1 MMNKKVWPILLL
13 ITGGVLFWAFKD
25 KKPDEDLVA
34 KQQKLLVAIGQIL
47 EEKHYSPKKL
57 DDNFSKL
64 VFNEY
69 IKNIDPGKDILLQTD
84 MKALN
89 KYQTLIDDEIQGKV
103 RMQFFIDAGT
113 AYAKRLN
120 EVIADYSEALS
131 KPFDFTKDETMS
143 VDEDNETFTKDEAG
157 QKEQWYK
164 RAKYLTLERFV
175 DLQNQREAANGKDT
189 SVNKTDAQLE
199 AKARQLVKAALD
211 RNYTRQKLMFTQ
223 EQQYSSFVNA
233 ITSLMDPHTNYF
245 APIEK
250 RAFEEDMSG
259 RFYGIGAQLKD
270 ENGAVKIASLVTGS
284 PAFKSGQV
292 QVNDEIIKVAQGA
305 AEPVDVAG
313 YAVTDVVKL
322 IRGAK
327 GTEVRLTFKKSD
339 GTTQV
344 VSLIRDE
351 IVQDETYARSTIITE
366 NGKRTGYIYLPEF
379 YTDMERQDG
388 NRCSEDVAQE
398 LRKLKTEK
406 VDGVILDLRN
416 NGGGSLYEVVQ
427 MVGLFIKGGPVV
439 QVKSRDGQTSTLS
452 DDDNSVLYEGPLAVM
467 VNEFSASASEI
478 FAAAI
483 QDYKRGIIIGSTSTY
498 GKATV
503 QRSIPLGKADYTT
516 GQPEFGALKLT
527 FQKFYRVSG
536 ASTQLKGV
544 VPDIVLPDAYEY
556 LKLRE
561 KDEPSALPW
570 DQIKES
576 KFTPEAVSPQWQDI
590 ISKANNRINSSQT
603 FSIIKS
609 NTQWLSTNLDKT
621 VYLNI
626 DRYKSQQDTVK
637 KTVKQNEVLYK
648 LAQPMD
654 IQPLIADKSKFYDN
668 PDKAKGERYQ
678 QWVKGLKTDI
688 YIYETVHV
696 VNDMAANNVNTAKQ

>member
-13 ITGGVLFWAFKD
+13 ITGGVLFWAFRD

-57 DDNFSKL
+57 DDDFSKL

-69 IKNIDPGKDILLQTD
+69 IKNIDPEKDILLQSD
-84 MKALN
+84 MQSLS

-113 AYAKRLN
+113 AYVKRLN

-131 KPFDFTKDETMS
+131 KPFDFTKDETMN
-143 VDEDNETFTKDEAG
+143 VDNDNLAFPKDEAA
-157 QKEQWYK
+157 QKEEWYN

-189 SVNKTDAQLE
+189 SVNKPDAELE

-245 APIEK
+245 APVEK

-284 PAFKSGQV
+284 PAFKSGKV
-292 QVNDEIIKVAQGA
+292 QVNDEIMQVAQGA

-327 GTEVRLTFKKSD
+327 GTEVRLTFKKGD

-351 IVQDETYARSTIITE
+351 IVQDETYARSTIINE
-366 NGKRTGYIYLPEF
+366 NGKKTGYIYLPEF
-379 YTDMERQDG
+379 YTDMEQQGG
-388 NRCSEDVAQE
+388 NRCSEDVAEE
-398 LRKLKTEK
+398 LRKLNAEK

-439 QVKSRDGQTSTLS
+439 QVKNRDGKTSTLS

-561 KDEPSALPW
+561 KDEPSALSW
-570 DQIKES
+570 DQIQQAKY
-576 KFTPEAVSPQWQDI
+576 TPEAGNPLWQDI
-590 ISKANNRINSSQT
+590 INKANSRINSSQT
-603 FSIIKS
+603 FSLIKN

-626 DRYKSQQDTVK
+626 DKYKSQQEIIK

-648 LAQPMD
+648 LTQPMNV
-654 IQPLIADKSKFYDN
+654 QPLTVDKSKYFNN
-668 PDKAKGERYQ
+668 PDSNKGERYQ
-678 QWVKGLKTDI
+678 QWLKGLKTDI
-688 YIYETVHV
+688 YIYEAVNV
-696 VNDMAANNVNTAKQ
+696 VNDLAANNVNTVKQ

>member
-34 KQQKLLVAIGQIL
+34 KAKLWLLLDEIL
-47 EEKHYSPKKL
+47 EEKHYSPKSL
-57 DDNFSKL
+57 MIISRNWFLMSISKIL
-64 VFNEY
+64 TRE
-69 IKNIDPGKDILLQTD
+69 KDILLQTD
-84 MKALN
+84 MQSLS
-89 KYQTLIDDEIQGKV
+89 KYQTLMNDEIQGKV
-103 RMQFFIDAGT
+103 RMQFFIDLGT

-245 APIEK
+245 APVEK

-292 QVNDEIIKVAQGA
+292 QVNDEIVKVAQGT

-339 GTTQV
+339 GT
-344 VSLIRDE
+344 R
-351 IVQDETYARSTIITE
+351 RW
-366 NGKRTGYIYLPEF
+366 F
-379 YTDMERQDG
+379 
-388 NRCSEDVAQE
+388 
-398 LRKLKTEK
+398 
-406 VDGVILDLRN
+406 
-416 NGGGSLYEVVQ
+416 
-427 MVGLFIKGGPVV
+427 
-439 QVKSRDGQTSTLS
+439 
-452 DDDNSVLYEGPLAVM
+452 
-467 VNEFSASASEI
+467 
-478 FAAAI
+478 
-483 QDYKRGIIIGSTSTY
+483 
-498 GKATV
+498 
-503 QRSIPLGKADYTT
+503 
-516 GQPEFGALKLT
+516 
-527 FQKFYRVSG
+527 
-536 ASTQLKGV
+536 
-544 VPDIVLPDAYEY
+544 
-556 LKLRE
+556 
-561 KDEPSALPW
+561 
-570 DQIKES
+570 
-576 KFTPEAVSPQWQDI
+576 
-590 ISKANNRINSSQT
+590 
-603 FSIIKS
+603 
-609 NTQWLSTNLDKT
+609 
-621 VYLNI
+621 
-626 DRYKSQQDTVK
+626 
-637 KTVKQNEVLYK
+637 
-648 LAQPMD
+648 
-654 IQPLIADKSKFYDN
+654 
-668 PDKAKGERYQ
+668 
-678 QWVKGLKTDI
+678 
-688 YIYETVHV
+688 H
-696 VNDMAANNVNTAKQ
+696 